1 MKIAFK
7 PPFSSIRERFFK
19 FISLGLI
26 HTVFPRTSLYAL
38 CNTEL
43 KIQLKELDSKPM
55 FD

>member
-38 CNTEL
+38 FNTGSL
-43 KIQLKELDSKPM
+43 NPTKEVGFKDPV
-55 FD
+55 